1 MLILDDKG
9 VDATRYK
16 AHEVVLKLQTP
27 RWCPTPILHGSR
39 SLHDVEYIARPD
51 FGWDASPFTR
61 FTHAPFL
68 Q

>member
-16 AHEVVLKLQTP
+16 AHEVVLKLQTTQRYP
-27 RWCPTPILHGSR
+27 APKLHGSR
-39 SLHDVEYIARPD
+39 SLHDVGCITRPD
-51 FGWDASPFTR
+51 FDWDASRLGR